1 MGADVEVGRPAP
13 VRSGPGSLRGASAKS
28 AALRNEVLA
37 LPSEERAELA
47 AELLASL
54 DDIDDAD
61 PGRVDQ
67 VWGEELV
74 RRSAQLAAGE
84 VTGVSWDQVLE
95 RVAENRRPR

>member
-1 MGADVEVGRPAP
+1 V
-13 VRSGPGSLRGASAKS
+13 SAKS

-37 LPSEERAELA
+37 LPTEERAELA

-54 DDIDDAD
+54 DDVDDAD
-61 PGRVDQ
+61 PGEVDRL
-67 VWGEELV
+67 WGEELV

-84 VTGVSWDQVLE
+84 VTGLSWDQVLE